1 LSNTALIAWKRLLT
15 EGAVIVGS
23 ILLAFAI
30 DAWWDEHKRDKDV
43 LEVLR
48 LVELET
54 ITNLA
59 NLKVSI
65 SHHEDIVM
73 AIETAHDN
81 RSIES
86 NAGDAV
92 IDVEVFE
99 PISDALKTLVSTG
112 MLSAIGDVDLR
123 IALSAFDSMAKDL
136 AEKELAALRFRDAAR
151 RRIASLGQPIYA
163 MDELQTS
170 NPVYTDIEILN
181 LLAMRAT
188 EEYESIESGRRL
200 EAHLQNILIQLDVL
214 IER

>member
-1 LSNTALIAWKRLLT
+1 LSQSTLFSLRRLLI

-30 DAWWDEHKRDKDV
+30 DAWWDEHKRDTEV

-54 ITNLA
+54 VTNLA

-65 SHHEDIVM
+65 SHHEDIVT

-81 RSIES
+81 QSIES

-200 EAHLQNILIQLDVL
+200 EAHLQNILVQLDQL

>member
-1 LSNTALIAWKRLLT
+1 LSNTAPLAWKRLLT

-54 ITNLA
+54 IANLA
-59 NLKVSI
+59 NLKTSI
-65 SHHEDIVM
+65 AHHEDIVS
-73 AIETAHDN
+73 AIGAAHDKQ
-81 RSIES
+81 SIES
-86 NAGDAV
+86 NAGAAV

-136 AEKELAALRFRDAAR
+136 AEKELAALRFREAAR

-163 MDELQTS
+163 TGGIPKS
-170 NPVYTDIEILN
+170 SPVYTDIEILN

-188 EEYESIESGRRL
+188 EEYQSIESGRRL
-200 EAHLQNILIQLDVL
+200 ETHLQNILVQLDAL